1 MFASFAEKGK
11 IYTNVVTKTPIDVII
26 QTPSHQIHGKVHV
39 RPNGRLKDE
48 LTSAEAFLAVTD
60 AEVYDMNGK
69 LAFRTQFIALHRD
82 HINWLIP
89 VDELMDTEST
99 E

>member
-1 MFASFAEKGK
+1 MYASFDDKGK
-11 IYTNVVTKTPIDVII
+11 IFTNVVTKTPLDVII
-26 QTPSHQIHGKVHV
+26 QTQNHQIHGKVHV

-48 LTSAEAFLAVTD
+48 LTDSEAFLAVTD
-60 AEVYDMNGK
+60 AAVYDLNGK
-69 LAFRTQFIALHRD
+69 LAYRTNFIALHRD

-89 VDELMDTEST
+89 VDELNTTESQ

>member
-1 MFASFAEKGK
+1 MYASFEEKGK

-48 LTSAEAFLAVTD
+48 LTSAEVFLAVTD
-60 AEVYDMNGK
+60 ASVYDLSGN
-69 LAFRTQFIALHRD
+69 LAFRTQFIAIHRD

-89 VDELMDTEST
+89 VDELIQNESP

>member
-1 MFASFAEKGK
+1 MYASFDDKGK
-11 IYTNVVTKTPIDVII
+11 IFTNVVTKTPLDVII
-26 QTPSHQIHGKVHV
+26 QTQNHQIHGKVHV

-48 LTSAEAFLAVTD
+48 LTDSEAFLAITD
-60 AEVYDMNGK
+60 ASVYDLNGN
-69 LAFRTQFIALHRD
+69 LAYRTNFIALHRD

-89 VDELMDTEST
+89 VDDLYTSESQ